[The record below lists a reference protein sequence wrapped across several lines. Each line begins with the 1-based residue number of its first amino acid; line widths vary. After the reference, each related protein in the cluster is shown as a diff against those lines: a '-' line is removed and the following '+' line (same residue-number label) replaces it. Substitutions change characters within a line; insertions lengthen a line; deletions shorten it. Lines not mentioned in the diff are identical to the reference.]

1 MGMQAIVSLME
12 KHPTEKAVLNVG
24 ASVLK
29 RVATI
34 ADLRN
39 AMDSLKNGGGDPKF
53 TSVNAALLSQL
64 ILVDEMMEDVVKHV
78 RRLII
83 IAHFKFLEF

>member
-1 MGMQAIVSLME
+1 MQAIVSLME

-29 RVATI
+29 KVATI

-39 AMDSLKNGGGDPKF
+39 AMDSLKNGGGDPKYA
-53 TSVNAALLSQL
+53 SVNAALLSQL

-78 RRLII
+78 RDIML
-83 IAHFKFLEF
+83 